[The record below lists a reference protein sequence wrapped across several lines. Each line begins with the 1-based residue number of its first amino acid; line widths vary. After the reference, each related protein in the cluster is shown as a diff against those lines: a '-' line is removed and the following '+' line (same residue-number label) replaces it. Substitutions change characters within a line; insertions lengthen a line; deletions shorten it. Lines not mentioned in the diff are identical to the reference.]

1 MSIATLGA
9 AASLSDRHAEL
20 TRRAILDAAAALVQ
34 ADPPGPLTVRS
45 IAAQAEIA
53 ERTVFRHFAS
63 RDALL
68 DAVAA
73 DVRARMALPPPPG
86 TLDELLDAPRRLYRR
101 FEAVRRLTRG
111 AIRTELYDRMRE
123 TQGRERWDA
132 IRRIVDA
139 HARGVGERERRIAS
153 ANVRYHLMAS
163 AWHYYR
169 DYFGFP
175 LEEAIACAEVAVRQ
189 SLEGVGIATPARGAR
204 GGRRAPIR

>member
-1 MSIATLGA
+1 MSTLSIARPA
-9 AASLSDRHAEL
+9 AAGALSDRHAGL
-20 TRRAILDAAAALVQ
+20 TRREILDAAAALLE

-45 IAAQAEIA
+45 IAARAGIA

-68 DAVAA
+68 DAVAD
-73 DVRARMALPPPPG
+73 DVRTRQALPPPPAS
-86 TLDELLDAPRRLYRR
+86 LDELLDAPRRLYRR
-101 FEAVRRLTRG
+101 FEATRRLTRG

-123 TQGRERWDA
+123 SQGRERWDA

-139 HARGVGERERRIAS
+139 HASGADERARRIAA

-169 DYFGFP
+169 FYFGFP
-175 LEEAIACAEVAVRQ
+175 LDECIASAEVAIGQ
-189 SLEGVGIATPARGAR
+189 ALAAVGI
-204 GGRRAPIR
+204 RA